1 MFYGNTEKCA
11 LGLIYGTE
19 DAIFED
25 LSEREREKLQTIHED
40 NIYEHKLPGEI
51 YKSIH

>member
-1 MFYGNTEKCA
+1 MFYGKTEKCT
-11 LGLIYGTE
+11 LGLIYDTE

-25 LSEREREKLQTIHED
+25 LSERERDELQTIHED
-40 NIYEHKLPGEI
+40 NIYEHKLPDEI